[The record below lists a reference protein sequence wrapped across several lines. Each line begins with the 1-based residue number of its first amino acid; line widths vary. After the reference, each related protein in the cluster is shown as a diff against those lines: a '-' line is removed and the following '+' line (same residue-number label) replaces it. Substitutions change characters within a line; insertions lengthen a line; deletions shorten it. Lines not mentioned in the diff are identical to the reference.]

1 MSEIGVVQRFVT
13 LIHAGLIMKPSY
25 IQPLYAPDCTP
36 VEPDRTT
43 LSALRIA
50 ACGCRAS
57 ARLGVEQAC
66 AMIDA
71 SPEKALH
78 TLLGALPEAFGRPTR
93 FFRVG
98 ETELSFDE
106 RWVLAAIDA
115 ASRSDSDSLY
125 FLIARRV
132 PAYLRR
138 WVAFL
143 IRRVAGTYG
152 QHTFYPNN

>member
-1 MSEIGVVQRFVT
+1 MQTSR
-13 LIHAGLIMKPSY
+13 
-25 IQPLYAPDCTP
+25 IQPLYSFDADRVAPDRAML
-36 VEPDRTT
+36 V
-43 LSALRIA
+43 ALRVA

-71 SPEKALH
+71 TPEKALH
-78 TLLGALPEAFGRPTR
+78 TLLGALPEAFDRPTR
-93 FFRVG
+93 FYRVG
-98 ETELSFDE
+98 EPEMSFDE
-106 RWVLAAIDA
+106 RWVMAAIDA
-115 ASRSDSDSLY
+115 ASRNDSDSLY

-143 IRRVAGTYG
+143 VRRVADTFG
-152 QHTFYPNN
+152 QYTFYSNN

>member
-1 MSEIGVVQRFVT
+1 
-13 LIHAGLIMKPSY
+13 MKPSS
-25 IQPLYAPDCTP
+25 IQPLYAPDHAP
-36 VEPDRTT
+36 VEPDRST
-43 LSALRIA
+43 LAALRIA

-71 SPEKALH
+71 SPDKALH
-78 TLLGALPEAFGRPTR
+78 TLLGALPEAFGHPTR

-98 ETELSFDE
+98 EAELSFDE

-115 ASRSDSDSLY
+115 ASRDDSDSLY

-143 IRRVAGTYG
+143 VRRVADRFG
-152 QHTFYPNN
+152 QHTSCSNN

>member
-1 MSEIGVVQRFVT
+1 
-13 LIHAGLIMKPSY
+13 MKASH
-25 IQPLYAPDCTP
+25 IQPLYALEPDQ
-36 VEPDRTT
+36 VEPDRAT
-43 LSALRIA
+43 LAALRIA

-66 AMIDA
+66 ALIDA

-93 FFRVG
+93 FYRPG
-98 ETELSFDE
+98 EAELSFDE
-106 RWVLAAIDA
+106 RWVLAAVDA
-115 ASRSDSDSLY
+115 ARRSDDDSLY

-132 PAYLRR
+132 PACLRR

-143 IRRVAGTYG
+143 VRRVATIVPCNAFA
-152 QHTFYPNN
+152 TDS

>member
-1 MSEIGVVQRFVT
+1 
-13 LIHAGLIMKPSY
+13 
-25 IQPLYAPDCTP
+25 
-36 VEPDRTT
+36 
-43 LSALRIA
+43 
-50 ACGCRAS
+50 
-57 ARLGVEQAC
+57 
-66 AMIDA
+66 MIDA

-152 QHTFYPNN
+152 QHTFNPNN

>member
-1 MSEIGVVQRFVT
+1 
-13 LIHAGLIMKPSY
+13 MKASR
-25 IQPLYAPDCTP
+25 IQPLYAFDPDP
-36 VEPDRTT
+36 VEPDRAT
-43 LSALRIA
+43 LAALRIA

-93 FFRVG
+93 FYRLG
-98 ETELSFDE
+98 EAELSFDE
-106 RWVLAAIDA
+106 RWVLAAVDA
-115 ASRSDSDSLY
+115 AKRSDNDSLY

-132 PAYLRR
+132 PTYLRR

-143 IRRVAGTYG
+143 VRSVATNVPC
-152 QHTFYPNN
+152 HTFATNN